1 MKSSSNR
8 INENE
13 DLVTEL
19 TNQCNLFALNVG
31 IDAAGLGKNSYG
43 DRIIADKVRVLAE
56 RTVMT
61 NTEGIY
67 KDRYED
73 IERTIVSL
81 HDLAQK
87 SREFKDEVKRI
98 K

>member
-1 MKSSSNR
+1 MNDRSNR

-13 DLVTEL
+13 DLVADL
-19 TNQCNLFALNVG
+19 TNQCNLFAL
-31 IDAAGLGKNSYG
+31 DAGLCAARIEKHDYG
-43 DRIIADKVRVLAE
+43 DRAIAEKVRVLAE

-61 NTEGIY
+61 
-67 KDRYED
+67 KADDLCDDRHED
-73 IERTIVSL
+73 IEMTVVSL

>member
-1 MKSSSNR
+1 MKDSSNR

-13 DLVTEL
+13 DLVADL
-19 TNQCNLFALNVG
+19 TNQCNLFAL
-31 IDAAGLGKNSYG
+31 DAGLYAAQIEKHSYG

-61 NTEGIY
+61 NTEGIC

-73 IERTIVSL
+73 IEMTIVSL

-87 SREFKDEVKRI
+87 SKEFKDEVKRI